1 MADGICGTRNQV
13 GGQLMFLDF
22 SSTTGTSFF
31 VDSATGASTN
41 TGRTPASPFAT
52 LAQAVAACTPSKG
65 DRIYL
70 MPGHAETISAAAGI
84 AIGTAGITITG
95 LGVGSN
101 RPTFSWSATAST
113 WTITAANVTIRNI
126 RCTASIDEVVVLF
139 SSSAAHLTLDAVDY
153 FETPSCQAIKF
164 LLTTAASTDLV
175 VKNCKHVQQ
184 TQAAS
189 AQPWL
194 TMTGADRYTVIDN
207 DFRLKL
213 NDSATSG
220 VVVAVTTQSVNVV
233 IARNIVHMTGYS
245 ASLLSAFLSTSGT
258 TGMVCDNR
266 IGTDVAANTT
276 VNDMPG
282 CYSFNNLV
290 TNAIDKSGIIDP
302 VADT

>member
-52 LAQAVAACTPSKG
+52 LAQAVAACTASKG